1 MMTKSGNFFEKKLW
15 AILPLGLAILFLS
28 LTSGNAA
35 LAQSSETDPGNPYS
49 MTEMRGEQPALLLHM
64 KNIRR
69 FHETGIFFFK
79 RYATLEAL
87 ITALDQG
94 KTVNQ
99 AFGIGAASLIP
110 GTGQM
115 INEDYIQGGLLLF
128 ATGLSFTTIRQLEYT
143 RQRRKNCGGVLPWY
157 YSALAVRNGIM
168 TYAMLQASHVHFLDH
183 HDRTAAMWTGA
194 ASILPGVGQA
204 VNGDWWE
211 AGGLFLA
218 WSLASVFTTRLE
230 TQIFINDDEAYL
242 VNRQEKIQ
250 WSIAWLPGGAMSLNL
265 TTVW

>member
-1 MMTKSGNFFEKKLW
+1 MPTKHFL
-15 AILPLGLAILFLS
+15 LAVLVV
-28 LTSGNAA
+28 LTSGDMGF
-35 LAQSSETDPGNPYS
+35 AQSSENNPGNFHGLQ
-49 MTEMRGEQPALLLHM
+49 EIREEQPALHFHM

-69 FHETGIFFFK
+69 FHETGVFFLK

-94 KTVNQ
+94 ETENQ

-115 INEDYIQGGLLLF
+115 INEDYLQGGLLLF
-128 ATGLSFTTIRQLEYT
+128 ATGLSFATIRQLEYT
-143 RQRRKNCGGVLPWY
+143 RQRRKGCGRLLPWY

-168 TYAMLQASHVHFLDH
+168 TYAMLQASHVYFRDY

-204 VNGDWWE
+204 INGDWWE
-211 AGGLFLA
+211 AGGLFIT
-218 WSLASVFTTRLE
+218 WSLASVFTARLE

-242 VNRQEKIQ
+242 VNHQEKIQ
-250 WSIAWLPGGAMSLNL
+250 WSIAWLPGGGMGLNL